1 MEDRPLVLGQTCKA
15 TPLAFP
21 KGRKKVCELCQSPA
35 RLQCAM
41 SRVTFYCHAEN
52 QRADWVAI
60 HERICKLFENQ
71 LSPDVRGPQ
80 SVHQAHAFLLLA
92 EANIGEKPSQ
102 TDSSAQTIP
111 NYFFFMICLSQ
122 VVRIFVFV

>member
-1 MEDRPLVLGQTCKA
+1 MEDRPLILGQTCKT

-21 KGRKKVCELCQSPA
+21 KGMKKVCELCQSPA
-35 RLQCAM
+35 CLQCAM
-41 SRVTFYCHAEN
+41 WWVTFYCHAEY
-52 QRADWVAI
+52 QRVDWVGI

-71 LSPDVRGPQ
+71 LKK
-80 SVHQAHAFLLLA
+80 AHAFLLLA

-111 NYFFFMICLSQ
+111 NYFFFMICLCQ